1 MSFSL
6 RRKAESAYLLYN
18 IRAVLSAWRA
28 EKSIEMENEMMTWA
42 EVFKE
47 RLESIRQELNDTFS
61 YDASE
66 SESIFP

>member
-1 MSFSL
+1 
-6 RRKAESAYLLYN
+6 
-18 IRAVLSAWRA
+18 
-28 EKSIEMENEMMTWA
+28 MTWA

-47 RLESIRQELNDTFS
+47 RLESIRQELDDTFG